1 MGSNSSSDSNNSN
14 SNSNSNNDS
23 DSSQSRAH
31 ITDDFKQFILKEEN
45 TGFFLTLPILITTAI
60 IITVLLIYFLVP
72 QDLTGTLD
80 LNQPGVSDEE
90 FTFLDRIENTQL
102 QWLGVVV
109 ILITL
114 ATIWKSFE
122 KNINYAIFFLIV
134 AWISLLVVNLDYLQ
148 SRREARRL
156 GFSVTWRTDFLFFVI
171 LSIFIA
177 VSFSLYDIIKEN
189 YFTG

>member
-1 MGSNSSSDSNNSN
+1 M
-14 SNSNSNNDS
+14 
-23 DSSQSRAH
+23 
-31 ITDDFKQFILKEEN
+31 
-45 TGFFLTLPILITTAI
+45 
-60 IITVLLIYFLVP
+60 VP
-72 QDLTGTLD
+72 QDLIGTLNP
-80 LNQPGVSDEE
+80 NQSGISDKE

-109 ILITL
+109 FLITL

-148 SRREARRL
+148 SRREGRRL

-177 VSFSLYDIIKEN
+177 VSFSIYDIIKEN